1 MTSVCFVLDEPSTGL
16 HPRDTG
22 RLIETLRNLQAA
34 GNSVVIV
41 EHDDTMIEAADHV
54 IEIGPGAGVAGGQV
68 VFEGSPDQIKTGDSL
83 TGQFLSGSQ
92 TINRPNK
99 VVADFTRSIKIIG
112 AGGNNLKGIDVEI
125 PLGVLCVV
133 TGVSGSGKSTL
144 IGQTLVPAIKYQLE
158 LAAPTPAKYNS
169 IEGLEQIEHC
179 VVADQKPIGRTPRGC
194 ADVLRFDGRVSQVVF
209 GDQAG
214 KTTRFQKRAV
224 HL

>member
-34 GNSVVIV
+34 GNSVVVV

-68 VFEGSPDQIKTGDSL
+68 VFAGSHEQIKTNDSL

-99 VVADFTRSIKIIG
+99 VVADFATSIKING
-112 AGGNNLKGIDVEI
+112 AEGNNLKGIDVEI
-125 PLGVLCVV
+125 PLGVLCVLQQFCFWGTV
-133 TGVSGSGKSTL
+133 YMSAGLPKVGN
-144 IGQTLVPAIKYQLE
+144 QLVL
-158 LAAPTPAKYNS
+158 S
-169 IEGLEQIEHC
+169 C
-179 VVADQKPIGRTPRGC
+179 VCYP
-194 ADVLRFDGRVSQVVF
+194 L
-209 GDQAG
+209 
-214 KTTRFQKRAV
+214 
-224 HL
+224 